1 MKDALG
7 HGSEDRG
14 GAAAPAAAPV
24 ATHAAAVNALPAK
37 GGGVFGGMSEQ
48 VYHATMPA
56 ERFTGGV
63 QDLLGLWSG
72 SQKPEPLSAS
82 EKSRVD
88 EAYAKR
94 ENWRDVARELQD
106 NRRGYSPAPKSPDRV
121 QVKYHKVGMSGEDY

>member
-1 MKDALG
+1 MPKDALG
-7 HGSEDRG
+7 HGSNDRG

-24 ATHAAAVNALPAK
+24 AAHAAAVNALPAK
-37 GGGVFGGMSEQ
+37 GAGAVSNTFAGMSDD

-72 SQKPEPLSAS
+72 SQKPEPLSGA

-88 EAYAKR
+88 QAYSKR

-106 NRRGYSPAPKSPDRV
+106 NRRGYSPAPAKTTEGTR
-121 QVKYHKVGMSGEDY
+121 K